1 MQVRGPHRDNEEH
14 ASIIRKEGKNTL
26 VRGELWHDEMDT
38 LREDM
43 AAIGGLVGCFVMRVC
58 EWAAG
63 VDDVFCLGLEG
74 LAALLVV

>member
-1 MQVRGPHRDNEEH
+1 
-14 ASIIRKEGKNTL
+14 
-26 VRGELWHDEMDT
+26 MDT

-63 VDDVFCLGLEG
+63 VDDVLCFGFEG
-74 LAALLVV
+74 LAALLVVEFKGPESIFSSRDAPLDSM